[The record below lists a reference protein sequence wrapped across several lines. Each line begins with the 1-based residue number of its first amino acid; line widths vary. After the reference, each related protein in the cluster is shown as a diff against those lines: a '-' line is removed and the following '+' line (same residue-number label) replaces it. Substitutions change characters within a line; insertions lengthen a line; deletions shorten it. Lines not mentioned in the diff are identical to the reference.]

1 MSPMPQSDKA
11 GDDTARARP
20 AARGRAQRLQSIGEE
35 PDPRFS
41 LANERTFLA
50 WIRTA
55 VALMVAGLAV
65 AEFFSSRS
73 QATRLV
79 IAIPLVLLGAV
90 VAFTSFPRW
99 EEKER
104 AMRLGE
110 PLPPSSLPRLLA
122 VAVGIV
128 AVVAAVLAVI
138 DS

>member
-1 MSPMPQSDKA
+1 MSRMPQPEEA
-11 GDDTARARP
+11 GDDAARAAP
-20 AARGRAQRLQSIGEE
+20 TARGRAQRLQSIGEE

-50 WIRTA
+50 WIRT
-55 VALMVAGLAV
+55 

>member
-1 MSPMPQSDKA
+1 MPQPEKA
-11 GDDTARARP
+11 GDDTARATP
-20 AARGRAQRLQSIGEE
+20 TARGRAQRLQAIGEE

-110 PLPPSSLPRLLA
+110 ALPASSLPRLLA
-122 VAVGIV
+122 VAVGSV